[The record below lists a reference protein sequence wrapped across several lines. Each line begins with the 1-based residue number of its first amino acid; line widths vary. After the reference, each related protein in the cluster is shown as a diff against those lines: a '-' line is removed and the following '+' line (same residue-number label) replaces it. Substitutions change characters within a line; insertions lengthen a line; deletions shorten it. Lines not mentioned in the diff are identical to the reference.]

1 MDSSPQV
8 INNHKFRGVNKEYAF
23 VSSSWGRRHHVVCAD
38 GSFLSSVVS
47 LGLGIQAVCVF
58 ASDVLTEMALKEGA
72 VWDKRS
78 LL

>member
-1 MDSSPQV
+1 M
-8 INNHKFRGVNKEYAF
+8 
-23 VSSSWGRRHHVVCAD
+23 VCAD

-72 VWDKRS
+72 VWDERP
-78 LL
+78 LF